1 MDNQTNEKLNSK
13 TIDII
18 DQQLLEVEREIE
30 NNPKWYS
37 QVEFEQLMEKKKAY
51 A

>member
-1 MDNQTNEKLNSK
+1 MDNQTNEELNSK

-18 DQQLLEVEREIE
+18 DQQLLKVEKEIE

-37 QVEFEQLMEKKKAY
+37 QEEFAQLMEQKKG
-51 A
+51 